1 MNTGAA
7 HEEIQQQ
14 HHHQSPTAL
23 APSPTPATDAPAGVG
38 SPTPAAPATA
48 PDRKAWAVSLL
59 TALREARPTSEYYRT
74 GYRHAVSVICA
85 HIEQSEYFLG
95 GETAPDLAA
104 TRQAFNIRA

>member
-7 HEEIQQQ
+7 HEEIL
-14 HHHQSPTAL
+14 HHHQSQNPTAL
-23 APSPTPATDAPAGVG
+23 APNPTPATDAPAGVG
-38 SPTPAAPATA
+38 SPTPPA
-48 PDRKAWAVSLL
+48 PDRKVWAVSLL
-59 TALREARPTSEYYRT
+59 TALREARPTSEYHRT

-95 GETAPDLAA
+95 GETAKDLAA